1 MNRLLFC
8 FSLFWLIPNL
18 PLHAQQG
25 YEIDV
30 AVNGFRASEAYLAYY
45 YGNKQYIKDTAEVV
59 KGSFT
64 FAGEEPLD
72 GGIYLV
78 VLPPSNTYFELVI
91 DKEQHFSVFTDTVD
105 YINSMKIKG
114 SKENLVFYQDLKFLG
129 EKRKQVNQIDEQLK
143 SKELS
148 QAEKDKLLAE
158 KDKVD
163 QEVKTHRAKLMEQ
176 KDDMFYAKVLYTMKE
191 PEIPETP
198 KDANGEPIDPNFAYW
213 HYREHYFDYLDMT
226 DDRLLR
232 TPVLHNKIDQYLE
245 RLIPK
250 VPDSLC
256 TAVDFIIDKTRP
268 NDDMF
273 QYFVVNLL
281 NKYANSKIMGMDGVY
296 VCMVEKYYM
305 SGAAWWADE
314 ETIGKMTERALAIS
328 PTLVGRLAPNFTA
341 QDVNGSFRQLHGVDA
356 DYTILYFWD
365 YDCGHCKKVTPQL
378 GKAFDK
384 FDGKGVKI
392 FAVSINGD
400 VEVWKEKIKEYGL
413 SKAINVQDHRRQ
425 SGFDQKYDVH
435 STPRLLI
442 LDKDKKILAKQISVE
457 QMDEILSRELDL
469 PLPET
474 ASKKD

>member
-8 FSLFWLIPNL
+8 VSLFLLIPGL
-18 PLHAQQG
+18 YLKAQQG
-25 YEIDV
+25 YKIDV
-30 AVNGFRASEAYLAYY
+30 SVNGFQASEAYLAYY
-45 YGNKQYIKDTAEVV
+45 YGNKQYIKDTAQAAN
-59 KGSFT
+59 GSFT

-91 DKEQHFSVFTDTVD
+91 DKEQRFSVATDTFD
-105 YINSMKIKG
+105 FINLIKIKG
-114 SKENLVFYQDLKFLG
+114 SKENQVFYDDLKFLG
-129 EKRKQVNQIDEQLK
+129 QKRKEIGQIDEKLK
-143 SKELS
+143 TEGISKTD
-148 QAEKDKLLAE
+148 KDKLLAQ
-158 KDKVD
+158 KGKID

-176 KDDMFYAKVLYTMKE
+176 KDKTLYAKVLYSMKE
-191 PEIPETP
+191 PEIPEAP
-198 KDANGEPIDPNFAYW
+198 KDENGEPIDPNFAYW
-213 HYREHYFDYLDMT
+213 HYRQHYFDYLDMT

-232 TPVLHNKIDQYLE
+232 TPVLHNKIEQYLE

-256 TAVDFIIDKTRP
+256 EAVHFIVDKTRA

-305 SGAAWWADE
+305 SGEAWWADE
-314 ETIGKMTERALAIS
+314 ETIANMTERALAIS
-328 PTLVGRLAPNFTA
+328 PTLVGRMAPNFTV
-341 QDVNGSFRQLHGVDA
+341 QDVNGNFKQLHGVDA
-356 DYTILYFWD
+356 EYTILYFWD
-365 YDCGHCKKVTPQL
+365 YDCGHCKKVTPEL
-378 GKAFDK
+378 GKTFEK
-384 FDGKGVKI
+384 FVGKGVKA

-400 VEVWKEKIKEYGL
+400 VEVWKEKIKEYGIE
-413 SKAINVQDHRRQ
+413 KAINVQDHRRQ
-425 SGFDQKYDVH
+425 SGFDQMYDIR

-469 PLPET
+469 PLPES

>member
-163 QEVKTHRAKLMEQ
+163 QEVKTHRAKLM
-176 KDDMFYAKVLYTMKE
+176 
-191 PEIPETP
+191 
-198 KDANGEPIDPNFAYW
+198 
-213 HYREHYFDYLDMT
+213 
-226 DDRLLR
+226 
-232 TPVLHNKIDQYLE
+232 
-245 RLIPK
+245 
-250 VPDSLC
+250 
-256 TAVDFIIDKTRP
+256 
-268 NDDMF
+268 
-273 QYFVVNLL
+273 
-281 NKYANSKIMGMDGVY
+281 
-296 VCMVEKYYM
+296 
-305 SGAAWWADE
+305 
-314 ETIGKMTERALAIS
+314 
-328 PTLVGRLAPNFTA
+328 
-341 QDVNGSFRQLHGVDA
+341 
-356 DYTILYFWD
+356 
-365 YDCGHCKKVTPQL
+365 
-378 GKAFDK
+378 
-384 FDGKGVKI
+384 
-392 FAVSINGD
+392 
-400 VEVWKEKIKEYGL
+400 
-413 SKAINVQDHRRQ
+413 
-425 SGFDQKYDVH
+425 
-435 STPRLLI
+435 
-442 LDKDKKILAKQISVE
+442 
-457 QMDEILSRELDL
+457 
-469 PLPET
+469 
-474 ASKKD
+474 